1 MCLNAVWCSLHSVR
15 VTTKCCCQLKVSSHP
30 TLHVIWVFSCC
41 LSPRQKKNV
50 MSTCK
55 NHGSCLCST
64 PSVSII
70 FCLLV
75 IARGTHHQPYSQ
87 MLQSAALSQP
97 SHQHQQAAEW
107 IMKLHQ
113 LWPLS
118 WLVIFEDIHLS
129 YFIQAAGPKLQVYL
143 CPLQALLPFLLF
155 ILMCEVRY
163 HNTC

>member
-1 MCLNAVWCSLHSVR
+1 MLCDAHCIVFVSQLSVAVSWKYHL
-15 VTTKCCCQLKVSSHP
+15 TPPYMSSGFLVVACH
-30 TLHVIWVFSCC
+30 
-41 LSPRQKKNV
+41 QDKKNV